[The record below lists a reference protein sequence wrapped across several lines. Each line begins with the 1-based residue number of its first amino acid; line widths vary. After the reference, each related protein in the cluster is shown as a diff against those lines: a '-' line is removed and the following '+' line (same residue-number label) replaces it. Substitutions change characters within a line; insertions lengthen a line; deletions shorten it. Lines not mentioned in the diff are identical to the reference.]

1 MQVQSPLAGE
11 LGKCMRCTL
20 FHRPSVAVCLVCGI
34 GLCEKHAYQD
44 GGEMV
49 CSDHVSDTLRQQ
61 LK

>member
-1 MQVQSPLAGE
+1 
-11 LGKCMRCTL
+11 MRCTL